1 MLVQGRK
8 DIATGGIV
16 FSTVMA
22 LFPIVS
28 TECLTQELKEG
39 KMYFGSEF
47 SGLPSTVAEME

>member
-1 MLVQGRK
+1 MQGRK
-8 DIATGGIV
+8 DMATGGIV
-16 FSTVMA
+16 LSTVMA